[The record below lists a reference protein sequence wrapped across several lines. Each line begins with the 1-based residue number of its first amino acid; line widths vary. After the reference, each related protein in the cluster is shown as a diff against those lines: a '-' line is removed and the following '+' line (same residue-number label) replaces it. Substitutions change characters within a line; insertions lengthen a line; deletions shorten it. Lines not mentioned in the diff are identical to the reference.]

1 MIVSRG
7 CKRRTEDGDQRP
19 EEGEQ
24 RLKED
29 KGW

>member
-7 CKRRTEDGDQRP
+7 CKRRTEDGDQTP
-19 EEGEQ
+19 EDGEQ

-29 KGW
+29 KKW